1 MIVGLYVPGE
11 SIIHRLSAGL
21 KLIALFCIGIIL
33 IVLDGSMPLATLAM
47 GVTFVFIFVAGLGL
61 QHLWMATRPLLIWF
75 ALIALAQIWFA
86 DMQTAAN
93 VILRLL
99 ALVWTAAIVTYTTR
113 LTDMSTVIARLCEPL
128 RPLGVS
134 PDRVAFLI
142 TLTIRLIP
150 AVFETVRDVRE
161 AQRARGLERVY
172 LAGFVPVLTRVLRQ
186 SDDLSDALVARGFER
201 WDGS

>member
-1 MIVGLYVPGE
+1 MIIGLYVPGE
-11 SIIHRLSAGL
+11 SIVHRFSAGP
-21 KLIALFCIGIIL
+21 KLIAMFCIGYTMA
-33 IVLDGSMPLATLAM
+33 VVDGPMALATLAM
-47 GVTFVFIFVAGLGL
+47 CIAFVFVFIAGLRL
-61 QHLWMATRPLLIWF
+61 QHLWTATRPLVIWIGI
-75 ALIALAQIWFA
+75 IAVAQIGIA
-86 DMQTAAN
+86 DAQTAAN

-99 ALVWTAAIVTYTTR
+99 ALVWTASIVTYTTR
-113 LTDMSTVIARLCEPL
+113 LTDMTAVIARLCEPL

-142 TLTIRLIP
+142 ALTIRLIP
-150 AVFETVRDVRE
+150 AVFDTVRGVRE

-172 LAGFVPVLTRVLRQ
+172 LAGFIPVLTRVLRQ